1 MSGTK
6 NNIEVIISPLYF
18 FILKG
23 RNSTNEPENDARTH
37 MTKTVTLIVPTKK
50 EKYSNS
56 SFSYLQVDS
65 RL

>member
-6 NNIEVIISPLYF
+6 NNIEVAIIPLYF
-18 FILKG
+18 FIVKG

-37 MTKTVTLIVPTKK
+37 MTKIVTLIVPTKK
-50 EKYSNS
+50 EKYSKS
-56 SFSYLQVDS
+56 SFSYLQVEN